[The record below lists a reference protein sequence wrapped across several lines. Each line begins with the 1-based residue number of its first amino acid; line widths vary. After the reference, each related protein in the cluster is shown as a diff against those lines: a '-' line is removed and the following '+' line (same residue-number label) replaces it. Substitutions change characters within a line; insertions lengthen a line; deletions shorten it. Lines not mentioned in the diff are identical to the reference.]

1 MNTLIQLEMLAALR
15 RLKRGSDS
23 SDDSGGETSTQ
34 DRAFK
39 GIFKARRRYEKHP
52 ERVVEEFVTRM
63 KRELGAVYRRRGRKN
78 ATSHRLLDPDEAA
91 GTSELVACCDER
103 MAEASSPEVE
113 HSGLRAPI
121 SSS

>member
-1 MNTLIQLEMLAALR
+1 MWGPETVGPAPHRCKPPVTSR
-15 RLKRGSDS
+15 RCTESSAGS
-23 SDDSGGETSTQ
+23 
-34 DRAFK
+34 
-39 GIFKARRRYEKHP
+39 YL
-52 ERVVEEFVTRM
+52 
-63 KRELGAVYRRRGRKN
+63 KRELGAVYRQRGRKN

-113 HSGLRAPI
+113 LSGLRTPT